1 MSLPLVFYL
10 HKVFF
15 KLRLLRVVKII
26 QKVKFVKKKIKA
38 DLEVFEANL
47 EAVEV
52 ENSHETL
59 LLDYRPLWTHY
70 VKSPIF
76 DICEI

>member
-15 KLRLLRVVKII
+15 KLRLLKVVKII
-26 QKVKFVKKKIKA
+26 QKVTFVKKIMA

>member
-1 MSLPLVFYL
+1 M
-10 HKVFF
+10 
-15 KLRLLRVVKII
+15 KII
-26 QKVKFVKKKIKA
+26 QKVTFVKKIIKA
-38 DLEVFEANL
+38 DLKVF

-59 LLDYRPLWTHY
+59 LLVYRPLWTHY